1 MSQTTTL
8 PAVLVTAR
16 QRALVVGGGLV
27 ALSTLGYF
35 ISYGDFFRGYLIGFL
50 FVLGLTLGSMGLL
63 FIHHLVGGAWGFV
76 IQRQLE
82 AATRVLPY
90 VGVAAIPI
98 VLHVL
103 WSEHPIYHWAHY
115 QHEIHEHLVE
125 HDAIL
130 DHKAPYLNTSAFAV
144 RAVVYF
150 AIWSVLVALLN
161 RYSDLMTET
170 KDGAYANTLGR
181 MAGPGIVLY
190 MLSMTFAAFDWAMSL
205 DPHWFSTIYGVIF
218 IVGQVL
224 STMALMITLFPF
236 TLRIGELEDA
246 VTVDRLHDLAKLL
259 FAFTCL
265 WAYVQLSQFLIIWYG
280 NLPEEAIFYHL
291 RSHGGWEYV
300 GLMLVLC
307 QFVFPFLLLISRRPK
322 RSLKWA
328 PRIALFILAV
338 RWLDLFYYLVPHA
351 DEHHHAH
358 LTLNPLF
365 VSLPVGLAA
374 LWLYLFLGQLEK
386 RSILPDEDPRW
397 KEKLHHGH
405 H

>member
-1 MSQTTTL
+1 
-8 PAVLVTAR
+8 
-16 QRALVVGGGLV
+16 
-27 ALSTLGYF
+27 
-35 ISYGDFFRGYLIGFL
+35 
-50 FVLGLTLGSMGLL
+50 MGLL

-90 VGVAAIPI
+90 VGVAVLPI
-98 VLHVL
+98 LFHVM
-103 WSEHPIYHWAHY
+103 WSHHPIYHWA
-115 QHEIHEHLVE
+115 EHHAAD
-125 HDAIL
+125 HDAL
-130 DHKAPYLNTSAFAV
+130 LKHKEPFLNVSSFLV

-150 AIWSVLVALLN
+150 AIWSVFIALLN
-161 RYSDLMTET
+161 RFSDRMTET
-170 KDGAYANTLGR
+170 GEGKYANTLGK
-181 MAGPGIVLY
+181 MAGPGIVFY

-224 STMALMITLFPF
+224 STMAFMIAILPF
-236 TLRIGELEDA
+236 TTRIGALEEA
-246 VTVDRLHDLAKLL
+246 LTVDRLHDLSKLL

-291 RSHGGWEYV
+291 RSHGGWQYV
-300 GLMLVLC
+300 GISLIFC
-307 QFVFPFLLLISRRPK
+307 QFVFPFVLLISRNPK
-322 RSLKWA
+322 RSLTWA

-338 RWLDLFYYLVPHA
+338 RWIDLFYYLVPHA

-358 LTLNPLF
+358 LSLNPLYLT
-365 VSLPVGLAA
+365 LPLGMAGLWFFA
-374 LWLYLFLGQLEK
+374 FSKQLEK
-386 RSILPDEDPRW
+386 RSILPDQDPRW
-397 KEKLHHGH
+397 KEKLTHGH